1 MYSPRPDSSRSCSA
15 ARIAQAAYMPVMRSD
30 TATPTF
36 TGPAPGWPSGTP
48 VTLMSPEIAWI
59 IAS

>member
-1 MYSPRPDSSRSCSA
+1 
-15 ARIAQAAYMPVMRSD
+15 MPVMRSD

-36 TGPAPGWPSGTP
+36 TGPAPGCAVRHAGHAHET
-48 VTLMSPEIAWI
+48 EIAWI